1 MVRFRARRAAGD
13 PPEPH
18 PRRALRRRGSRRRD
32 RQPADPPQCD
42 VGRWVLG
49 LRTCLTEGLIP
60 LSEPPLR
67 SNPAANSRSRLAT
80 ARPHVGNSS
89 SVDREIA
96 SQHGITNIGRR
107 SSETA
112 VALPRSGS
120 ADSVGLPQFRGS
132 AVSRTDAHAPFHVRL
147 ARGEVAVHPVH
158 RCTGPETCDLPDL
171 VPGWADTAHR
181 CHWQWFFTG
190 QDVCSCWMCHWPK
203 RRQPRRSGRGSSRV
217 QLRGL
222 ARSWNAGD
230 SEAGDRM

>member
-1 MVRFRARRAAGD
+1 MGTGTEDLPDRRSHSTVR
-13 PPEPH
+13 
-18 PRRALRRRGSRRRD
+18 
-32 RQPADPPQCD
+32 
-42 VGRWVLG
+42 
-49 LRTCLTEGLIP
+49 T
-60 LSEPPLR
+60 PPLR
-67 SNPAANSRSRLAT
+67 SNPGANSRSRLAT
-80 ARPHVGNSS
+80 ARSHVGNSS
-89 SVDREIA
+89 SVDGEIA

-112 VALPRSGS
+112 VAPPRSGS

-171 VPGWADTAHR
+171 VPVWADTAHR

-203 RRQPRRSGRGSSRV
+203 RRQPRRSGRGSRRA